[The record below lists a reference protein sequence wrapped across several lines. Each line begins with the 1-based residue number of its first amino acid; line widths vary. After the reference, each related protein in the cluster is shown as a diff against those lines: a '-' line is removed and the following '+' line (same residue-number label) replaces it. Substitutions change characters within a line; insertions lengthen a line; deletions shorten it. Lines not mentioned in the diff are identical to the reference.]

1 MSKTEAQNSTLIS
14 MEQKWNYIK
23 QNRPRKTRPDGRP
36 VLLPHGFDMTQCTLP
51 DLLAPGLDIVSIGIN
66 PSLYSVERGF
76 YFARP
81 GNRFWPALNAS
92 GLVVPPL
99 APSREAVELL
109 FHRYRIGFTDL
120 VKRAT
125 ARAAELADAD
135 YRQGT
140 RVLQKK
146 LARYA
151 PAIVWF
157 HGLGAYRL
165 FLTHVGT
172 PRAKVA
178 VGLQPERVGLTRIF
192 VTPNPSGANPSA
204 NPKQLVPLYR
214 ELAALRDRLNSD

>member
-1 MSKTEAQNSTLIS
+1 M
-14 MEQKWNYIK
+14 
-23 QNRPRKTRPDGRP
+23 TRP
-36 VLLPHGFDMTQCTLP
+36 TLP
-51 DLLAPGLDIVSIGIN
+51 DFLAPGLDIVSIGIN

-92 GLVVPPL
+92 GLVVPPV

-109 FHRYRIGFTDL
+109 FHKYRIGFTDL

-125 ARAAELADAD
+125 ARAAELADGD

-140 RVLQKK
+140 RALQEK
-146 LARYA
+146 LARCA
-151 PAIVWF
+151 PAIAWF
-157 HGLGAYRL
+157 HGVSAYRS

-172 PRAKVA
+172 PRAKLA
-178 VGLQPERVGLTRIF
+178 VGLQPECIGPTRIF

-214 ELAALRDRLNSD
+214 ELAALRDRLKAD

>member
-1 MSKTEAQNSTLIS
+1 MNLEGRA
-14 MEQKWNYIK
+14 M
-23 QNRPRKTRPDGRP
+23 TRR
-36 VLLPHGFDMTQCTLP
+36 TLP
-51 DLLAPGLDIVSIGIN
+51 DFLAPGLDIVSIGIN

-92 GLVVPPL
+92 GLVVPPV

-109 FHRYRIGFTDL
+109 FHRHRIGFTDL

-140 RVLQKK
+140 RVLQRK

-151 PAIVWF
+151 PAIAWF
-157 HGLGAYRL
+157 HGVSACRL
-165 FLTHVGT
+165 FLAHLGT
-172 PRAKVA
+172 PRAKLA
-178 VGLQPERVGLTRIF
+178 AGLQPERVGPTRIF

-204 NPKQLVPLYR
+204 NAKQLVPPYR
-214 ELAALRDRLNSD
+214 ELAALRDQLRPD

>member
-1 MSKTEAQNSTLIS
+1 
-14 MEQKWNYIK
+14 
-23 QNRPRKTRPDGRP
+23 
-36 VLLPHGFDMTQCTLP
+36 MTQRTLP
-51 DLLAPGLDIVSIGIN
+51 DFLAPGLDIVSIGIN
-66 PSLYSVERGF
+66 PSLYSVGRGF

-92 GLVVPPL
+92 GLVAPPV
-99 APSREAVELL
+99 APSPEGVELL
-109 FHRYRIGFTDL
+109 FRTYRIGFTDL

-125 ARAAELADAD
+125 ARAAELSDAD

-140 RVLQKK
+140 CVLQDK

-151 PAIVWF
+151 PAIAWF
-157 HGLGAYRL
+157 HGVSAYRL
-165 FLTHVGT
+165 FLTHGGT
-172 PRAKVA
+172 ARATVA
-178 VGLQPERVGLTRIF
+178 VGLQPERVGPTRIF

>member
-1 MSKTEAQNSTLIS
+1 MQ
-14 MEQKWNYIK
+14 Q
-23 QNRPRKTRPDGRP
+23 R
-36 VLLPHGFDMTQCTLP
+36 TLP
-51 DLLAPGLDIVSIGIN
+51 DFLAPGLDIVSIGIN

-92 GLVVPPL
+92 GLIVPPV
-99 APSREAVELL
+99 APSREAIELL
-109 FHRYRIGFTDL
+109 FQKYRIGFTDL

-135 YRQGT
+135 YRRGT
-140 RVLQKK
+140 RVLQEK

-151 PAIVWF
+151 PAIAWF
-157 HGLGAYRL
+157 HGVSAYRL

-172 PRAKVA
+172 PRAKLA
-178 VGLQPERVGLTRIF
+178 VGLQPECVGPTRIF

-214 ELAALRDRLNSD
+214 ELAALRDRLKTD